1 MPKDVNMTT
10 AAHSTPYLF
19 DYNDRVVLA
28 GMAALYLGAMIYGG
42 LNDNLLLALLL
53 GGVFMAVGLA
63 CAAASKAGT
72 LSQIGL
78 PVLGM
83 ALVGLMIHVGR
94 GHAETHFGVFAFL
107 AVLVVYRRSLPI
119 IMGAAAIAVHHLS
132 FNYFQEWGWGPI
144 CFTEPGLG
152 RVIEHAAY
160 VVVESGILLFLAARA
175 RAEFQVGK
183 ELAVIGEAITRQE
196 GVIDLAAARIPVT
209 SKAGQRLSV
218 AVQRI
223 EQAIE
228 DVRATAESVKQ
239 ACAAISQDN
248 QQLNDRTT
256 DASSSIAET
265 AASVEQ
271 IAATI
276 RTSAANAQEANGL
289 ASTASGVAAQGGDAV
304 GRVIQTMSGIQHSSR
319 KITDII
325 GVIDGIAFQTNILA
339 LNAAVEA
346 ARAGEQGRGFA
357 VVASEVRSL
366 AQRSAEAAK
375 EIKQLITSSVE
386 QVDSGSG
393 LVDNTGQ
400 IIGEVVA
407 QVRQV
412 SQLVEQ
418 ISVSSAEQNQGID
431 QINQAIARLDQVTQ
445 QNASLVDHTAAATQ
459 RLLHEADELVESVAV
474 FRTSARG

>member
-1 MPKDVNMTT
+1 
-10 AAHSTPYLF
+10 
-19 DYNDRVVLA
+19 
-28 GMAALYLGAMIYGG
+28 
-42 LNDNLLLALLL
+42 
-53 GGVFMAVGLA
+53 
-63 CAAASKAGT
+63 
-72 LSQIGL
+72 
-78 PVLGM
+78 
-83 ALVGLMIHVGR
+83 
-94 GHAETHFGVFAFL
+94 
-107 AVLVVYRRSLPI
+107 
-119 IMGAAAIAVHHLS
+119 VHHLS

-152 RVIEHAAY
+152 LVIEHAAY

-183 ELAVIGEAITRQE
+183 ELADIGEAITRQE
-196 GVIDLAAARIPVT
+196 GVIDLAAARISVT

-228 DVRATAESVKQ
+228 QVRATAESVKQ

-304 GRVIQTMSGIQHSSR
+304 GRVIQTMSGIQRSSR

-459 RLLHEADELVESVAV
+459 RLLHEADELVDSVAV